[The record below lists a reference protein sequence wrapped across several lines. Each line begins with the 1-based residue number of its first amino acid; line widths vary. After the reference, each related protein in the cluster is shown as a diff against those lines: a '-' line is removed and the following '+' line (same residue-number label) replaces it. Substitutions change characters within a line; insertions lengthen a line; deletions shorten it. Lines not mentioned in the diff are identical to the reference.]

1 MVSEIPPAIEGAL
14 VRTFRLSQS
23 LLSLTQEER
32 QALLHG
38 DVPRLLSLADRKE
51 MLLDQLTALGDAH
64 KQAAHILSLP
74 PRRAPVFDRELDD
87 APAQLAEPAPR
98 ARLRCLLEG
107 VQVLVAQTRDL
118 VQGNQTLAALALSQA
133 SLQQAGLLSEARADL
148 PALFTALMAAREP
161 PDPNS
166 SPPALPTPRPESTL
180 IEAMTAL
187 YHQEA
192 AYRAVLKVSR
202 RVLTN

>member
-1 MVSEIPPAIEGAL
+1 MVSEIPPAIESAL

-23 LLSLTQEER
+23 LLRLTREER
-32 QALLHG
+32 QALLHS
-38 DVPRLLSLADRKE
+38 DVPRLLALADRKE
-51 MLLDQLTALGDAH
+51 TLLDQLTVFHDAH
-64 KQAAHILSLP
+64 NQATHILSLP
-74 PRRAPVFDRELDD
+74 SSHQPAPDD
-87 APAQLAEPAPR
+87 APANPVEPASR
-98 ARLRCLLEG
+98 TRLRCLLEG
-107 VQVLVAQTRDL
+107 LQVLDAQIRDL
-118 VQGNQTLAALALSQA
+118 AQGNQTLAALALSQA

-161 PDPNS
+161 PEPS
-166 SPPALPTPRPESTL
+166 FPVAGLPVPRPGATL

-202 RVLTN
+202 RVLAN